1 MQEQEWTPAIGFM
14 TSEHASAS
22 IRLPHKQYTHHIYQD
37 EEADHYSCNFSFL
50 PGAWT
55 GGAAPGSSPAHSG
68 RYSGGSPLYGT
79 AEAQAI
85 IWAHQHPADCSSQRY
100 LLHSPQVP

>member
-1 MQEQEWTPAIGFM
+1 MIGVMTP
-14 TSEHASAS
+14 EHATAS
-22 IRLPHKQYTHHIYQD
+22 IQLPQKQYRHHIYRD
-37 EEADHYSCNFSFL
+37 EEADPYPYSCDFSLL

-55 GGAAPGSSPAHSG
+55 GDAAPASSPTRRH
-68 RYSGGSPLYGT
+68 SGGSPLYGT